1 MSKDLV
7 SIPLPDLKPFPGSI
21 IEPQMEWMKGC
32 DGSQLACRV
41 WPGQPGLPVVVYL
54 HGIEGHSQWFE
65 NTGSALNRRG
75 ITVYA
80 PDRRGS
86 GLNSRDRGHM
96 VSYKVLLAD
105 IEIILRTVAAQHI
118 GQAIV
123 LIGNCWG
130 GKPASVLASE
140 NYKTT
145 DGGQLPVLSGLVLIC
160 PAIHTK
166 VDFDWQTKLE
176 IGYCSFKGGRYPLKL
191 LSIPLEPYMFTN
203 NPAYLEF
210 IKKDPLRL
218 LEATTKFYFEQFL
231 LTQRAKRTAAN
242 LKLPIL
248 LVQSGNDEIVNL
260 TALDQWYANVKSKN
274 KSIRMFPDAAH
285 SIDFDPHWFGEYSQL
300 LSDWILERSPG
311 AVA

>member
-7 SIPLPDLKPFPGSI
+7 SIPLPDLKPFPGSS
-21 IEPQMEWMKGC
+21 IEPQIEWIKGS
-32 DGSQLACRV
+32 DAQQLACRV
-41 WPGQPGLPVVVYL
+41 WRGQPDLPVVVYL
-54 HGIEGHSQWFE
+54 HGIEGHSQWFQ
-65 NTGSALNRRG
+65 NTASVLNQRG

-86 GLNSRDRGHM
+86 GLNSRDRGHLM
-96 VSYKVLLAD
+96 SYKALLGD

-118 GQAIV
+118 GQAIF

-130 GKPASVLASE
+130 GKPASVIASDS
-140 NYKTT
+140 YKTT
-145 DGGQLPVLSGLVLIC
+145 DLGKLPALSGLVLTC

-166 VDFDWQTKLE
+166 VDFDWQTKLQ
-176 IGYCSFKGGRYPLKL
+176 IGYCCFKGDQHARKL
-191 LSIPLEPYMFTN
+191 LAIPIEPYMFTN

-231 LTQRAKRTAAN
+231 LTQRAKRVAPD

-248 LVQSGNDEIVNL
+248 LIQSGNDEIVNL
-260 TALDQWYANVKSKN
+260 SALDKWYANIKAIN
-274 KSIRMFPDAAH
+274 KSLRMFPDAAH
-285 SIDFDPHWFGEYSQL
+285 SIDFDPRWFGEYSQL
-300 LSDWILERSPG
+300 LGDWILARAPG